1 MVAIPLRFTFSSS
14 LPPLLPPPLPPP
26 FLSISSAFSDRS
38 LVPIYTTGCRIFWI
52 VNFRETYI
60 ESFWLI
66 IGSHLV
72 ATSFI
77 SHPSSAPHPYLPH
90 YSTLSPPPLQTS
102 SFWPLKIITVFAPR
116 LSACQSGFAAHQPGK
131 SHDEELL
138 WNSRWV
144 IHRRKSDP
152 SCVKTLIS
160 RRFAKCARNSLL
172 LCNARRDVNKMR
184 RKPALN
190 FITLLEAITLQC
202 KFP

>member
-90 YSTLSPPPLQTS
+90 YSTLSPPPPPPNLEFLASKDNHSFRTS
-102 SFWPLKIITVFAPR
+102 FKCVSIRFCRPSTWQVSWRRTPLKFA
-116 LSACQSGFAAHQPGK
+116 LG
-131 SHDEELL
+131 
-138 WNSRWV
+138 
-144 IHRRKSDP
+144 DP
-152 SCVKTLIS
+152 SEEEWSILREDSYFSAFCEMCEKFSFV
-160 RRFAKCARNSLL
+160 
-172 LCNARRDVNKMR
+172 V
-184 RKPALN
+184 
-190 FITLLEAITLQC
+190 QC
-202 KFP
+202 KTRC